1 MSEVKSYPPQKIR
14 RVLVYLFKLADAK
27 PTRKGN
33 PAADAFLR
41 KPSPDE
47 VIAFLNDGTDFDN
60 VKWFVG
66 HKKEYRQTFQA
77 AFMRRYGL
85 NHADSI
91 KAVNPILKVLDNS
104 TYTQAQKIAYCE
116 NYLTYAHESDKAQ
129 LQARLEAKLG
139 TITPVASSTAA
150 SPELPHKRG
159 VMRLSANHVKLAP
172 HMVRAAKILS
182 KLSPDWSETA
192 LIRLYFIIRH
202 IDTWRDGKGDGKT
215 ALNYVTFDELRA
227 FLKSAG
233 IYTRES
239 FNRWLHDGVEAGY
252 WTIAR
257 NKARLHYTGIK
268 PLADMLMQCLPDDV
282 LPDFIGNQAI
292 GERMVWVDIRGGI
305 ATFEGRVLGAWIAEH
320 EHGENGVT
328 IQNRKIADMW
338 HVSVRCVQYWRK
350 AADIPHI
357 ANYAE
362 TEDPELPIKR
372 KPNTYFAPDDTR
384 EHSHTGQSRRVRQIA
399 NRELSRRG
407 FNPDSDG
414 DVGQVEHL
422 RIFFHDS
429 QNRKGE
435 ITTAFQHIDN
445 YRNKIAIPPGMPQ
458 YALKATVP
466 TKAGVVGLYQEV
478 I

>member
-1 MSEVKSYPPQKIR
+1 MSEVKSYPPSEIRSKLLYWFAKRQKH
-14 RVLVYLFKLADAK
+14 
-27 PTRKGN
+27 
-33 PAADAFLR
+33 AADNFLS
-41 KPSPDE
+41 KVSQDE
-47 VIAFLNDGTDFDN
+47 IYAFLNDGTDFDN

-139 TITPVASSTAA
+139 TFTPVASSTAA
-150 SPELPHKRG
+150 SPEIAQNQAISG
-159 VMRLSANHVKLAP
+159 VMVRSAYHIKIDP
-172 HMVRAAKILS
+172 HMIRAAEMLNNF
-182 KLSPDWSETA
+182 SPDWSESA
-192 LIRLYFIIRH
+192 LIRLYFIVRH
-202 IDTWRDGKGDGKT
+202 IDMRRRYEAGQD
-215 ALNYVTFDELRA
+215 AINSVTIEELRA
-227 FLKSAG
+227 FLKQAG
-233 IYTRES
+233 LYSRQT
-239 FNRWLHDGVEAGY
+239 FNRHLHDGIEANY
-252 WTIAR
+252 WTIAAGR
-257 NKARLHYTGIK
+257 IFYRKLKVVAE
-268 PLADMLMQCLPDDV
+268 MLMMCLPDEV
-282 LPDFIGNQAI
+282 LSDFMGNQAM
-292 GERMVWVDIRGGI
+292 GLRMVWVDARGNLGK
-305 ATFEGRVLGAWIAEH
+305 FKGRALGAWIADRER
-320 EHGENGVT
+320 GDKGVT

-338 HVSVRCVQYWRK
+338 YVSVRCVQNWRK
-350 AADIPHI
+350 AAAIPHI

-362 TEDPELPIKR
+362 TDDEQQPIKR
-372 KPNTYFAPDDTR
+372 KPNTYYSPGDVR
-384 EHSHTGQSRRVRQIA
+384 QHSHTGQSRLVRQIA

-407 FNPDSDG
+407 FNPDFYG
-414 DVGQVEHL
+414 DIGQVKHH